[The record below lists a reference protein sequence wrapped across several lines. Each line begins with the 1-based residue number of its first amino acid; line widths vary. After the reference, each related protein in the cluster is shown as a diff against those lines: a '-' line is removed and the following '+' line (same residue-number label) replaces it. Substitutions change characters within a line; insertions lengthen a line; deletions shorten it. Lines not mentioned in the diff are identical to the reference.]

1 MDKKIRLGIIGVGNM
16 GSGHARNVLAGSCP
30 DFELAAIAEH
40 NPDRI
45 EWTKNEL
52 PGDYKRFDNAI
63 EMLDS
68 GMIDACIVAVPHY
81 DHAK

>member
-45 EWTKNEL
+45 EWTK
-52 PGDYKRFDNAI
+52 
-63 EMLDS
+63 
-68 GMIDACIVAVPHY
+68 
-81 DHAK
+81 